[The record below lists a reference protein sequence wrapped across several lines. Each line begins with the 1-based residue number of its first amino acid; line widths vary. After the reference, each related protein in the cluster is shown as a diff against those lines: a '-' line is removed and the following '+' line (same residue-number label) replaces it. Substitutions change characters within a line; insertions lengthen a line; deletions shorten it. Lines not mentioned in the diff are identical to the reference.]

1 MNAINVDKQMNM
13 LISKL
18 AETDCPRRIS
28 AELYNGVRPSLAARV
43 SNSIADIRNAFSAE
57 EIKSLSK
64 KRSMQKIFASVD
76 VPRRELLFRLYAAI
90 VLFESVSA
98 GVDSELLWE

>member
-1 MNAINVDKQMNM
+1 MNGINVDKPMNA

-18 AETDCPRRIS
+18 SESDRPRRIS
-28 AELYNGVRPSLAARV
+28 PELYNGVRPSLAARV
-43 SNSIADIRNAFSAE
+43 ARSIADVREAFSAE
-57 EIKSLSK
+57 EIKTLSK

-76 VPRRELLFRLYAAI
+76 VQRRELLFRLYAAV

-98 GVDSELLWE
+98 GIDSELVWE